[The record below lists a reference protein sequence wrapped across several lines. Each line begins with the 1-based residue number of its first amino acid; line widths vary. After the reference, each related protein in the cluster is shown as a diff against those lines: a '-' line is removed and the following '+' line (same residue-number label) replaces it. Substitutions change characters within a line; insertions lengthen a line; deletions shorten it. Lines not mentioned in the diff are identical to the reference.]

1 MVTLYLS
8 LELSVETVIPE
19 EEELD
24 IADYVKQMGSTAERF
39 WNKRKDTFCKFSKE
53 VKKEYLAISTQD
65 F

>member
-8 LELSVETVIPE
+8 LELSVETVIPD

-24 IADYVKQMGSTAERF
+24 IADYVTKIGTTAEQF
-39 WNKRKDTFCKFSKE
+39 WHKRKDTFCKFSKE